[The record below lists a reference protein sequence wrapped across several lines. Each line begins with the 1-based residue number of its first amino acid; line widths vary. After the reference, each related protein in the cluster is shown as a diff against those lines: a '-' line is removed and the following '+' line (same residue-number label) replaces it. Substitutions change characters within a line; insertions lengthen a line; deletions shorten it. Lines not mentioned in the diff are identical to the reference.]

1 MHVIHVV
8 FVSDVQ
14 QQNSEGWRSK
24 RFTCFFV
31 VFSGSNLICLA
42 HWSSTR
48 FDITISTY
56 ENNGILKTT
65 IFCGGCQG
73 HHESFVC
80 WVCRNVKSNDLS
92 KALAMNDV
100 TSFNAKE
107 FHSTLS
113 WTASTMLDTVKY
125 INSYC
130 LRLSWTVDGH
140 FAKVIQYPG
149 WWIVI
154 KIIRYNLSRPFF
166 VDLPK
171 KQNPKLNDI
180 FVRLAGSFLPANYK
194 NNATC
199 SAFLE
204 SSYIRWAM
212 QKHSSA
218 WEQMCWFHIL
228 LPFSMAMSWEVAR

>member
-1 MHVIHVV
+1 M
-8 FVSDVQ
+8 F
-14 QQNSEGWRSK
+14 
-24 RFTCFFV
+24 FFV
-31 VFSGSNLICLA
+31 GFSGSNLICLA

-56 ENNGILKTT
+56 ENTGILKTT

-107 FHSTLS
+107 FHSTLP

-140 FAKVIQYPG
+140 FAKIIKYQISRLVNCHIL
-149 WWIVI
+149 V
-154 KIIRYNLSRPFF
+154 KIIRYNCP
-166 VDLPK
+166 DL
-171 KQNPKLNDI
+171 
-180 FVRLAGSFLPANYK
+180 
-194 NNATC
+194 
-199 SAFLE
+199 
-204 SSYIRWAM
+204 
-212 QKHSSA
+212 
-218 WEQMCWFHIL
+218 FHGFAQEAE
-228 LPFSMAMSWEVAR
+228 P